1 MELKKWGTCYH
12 VLEGAHTDTHPSKE
26 QEMLRP
32 LDPKAVTDLLCSL
45 DISSFLICESGEDNG
60 PILDGLLR
68 PFDLLG
74 PLI

>member
-1 MELKKWGTCYH
+1 MACYH
-12 VLEGAHTDTHPSKE
+12 VLEGAHADHPSFKE
-26 QEMLRP
+26 QEALRP

-45 DISSFLICESGEDNG
+45 DISSFLLCESGEDNG
-60 PILDGLLR
+60 PILDGWLR